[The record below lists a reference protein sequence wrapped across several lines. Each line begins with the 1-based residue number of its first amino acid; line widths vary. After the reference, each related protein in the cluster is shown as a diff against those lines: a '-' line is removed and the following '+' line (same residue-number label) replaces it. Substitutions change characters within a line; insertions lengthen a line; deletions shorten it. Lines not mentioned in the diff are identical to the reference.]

1 MGTAKWWVCDS
12 CKSLN
17 DLPAN
22 KCYKCRE
29 PQPANPTLF
38 DDQYG
43 EVGGDQKRVGITVD
57 LDQVGDLTRRDPIET
72 AEGGGFVEA
81 FEKTDD
87 PYADLDSGQP
97 ATPRYDPYS
106 GGYESAEAST
116 QSTTTPIREPVKRG
130 IDAVGG
136 RHWNT
141 GLDAPDAPD
150 PAAQAAP
157 PPPPTQPPPPAAVP
171 PPPAAVPPPP
181 AAVPPPPADATP
193 LPPGAVPPPPPGI
206 VPPPPPGVVPPPP
219 GVAPR
224 PPMPPPPGAPP
235 PPGVVPPPP
244 PGVAPRPPMPPP
256 PGYVPPP
263 PPPPGAQG
271 RPPMPPP
278 PAGTQGRP
286 PMPPPP
292 PPRATPEDD

>member
-1 MGTAKWWVCDS
+1 MGKAKWWVCSD

-57 LDQVGDLTRRDPIET
+57 LDQVGDLTQRDPIET

-97 ATPRYDPYS
+97 ATPRYDPYA

-116 QSTTTPIREPVKRG
+116 QSTTSPIREPVKRG

-157 PPPPTQPPPPAAVP
+157 PPAPTQPPS
-171 PPPAAVPPPP
+171 P

-193 LPPGAVPPPPPGI
+193 PPPGA
-206 VPPPPPGVVPPPP
+206 VPPPPPGVVPPPLP
-219 GVAPR
+219 GVVPPPPRVAPR
-224 PPMPPPPGAPP
+224 PPMPPPPGASP

-256 PGYVPPP
+256 PPGAAPRPPMPPP
-263 PPPPGAQG
+263 PGAPPPLPPPGAQG
-271 RPPMPPP
+271 RPPVPPP

-292 PPRATPEDD
+292 PPRAAPKDD

>member
-57 LDQVGDLTRRDPIET
+57 LDQVGDLTQRDPIET

-97 ATPRYDPYS
+97 ATPRYDPYA

-116 QSTTTPIREPVKRG
+116 QSTTSPIREPVKRG

-157 PPPPTQPPPPAAVP
+157 PPAPTQPPS
-171 PPPAAVPPPP
+171 P

-193 LPPGAVPPPPPGI
+193 PPPGA

-219 GVAPR
+219 PGVVPPPPRVAPR
-224 PPMPPPPGAPP
+224 PPMPPPPGASP

-256 PGYVPPP
+256 PPGAAPRPPMPPP
-263 PPPPGAQG
+263 PGAPPPLPPPGAQG
-271 RPPMPPP
+271 RPPVPPP

-292 PPRATPEDD
+292 PPRAAPKDD

>member
-57 LDQVGDLTRRDPIET
+57 LDQVGDLTQRDPIET

-97 ATPRYDPYS
+97 ATPRYDPYA

-116 QSTTTPIREPVKRG
+116 QSTTSPIREPVKRG

-157 PPPPTQPPPPAAVP
+157 PPAPTQPPS
-171 PPPAAVPPPP
+171 P

-193 LPPGAVPPPPPGI
+193 PPPGA
-206 VPPPPPGVVPPPP
+206 VPPPPPGVVPPPLP
-219 GVAPR
+219 GVVPPPPRVAPR
-224 PPMPPPPGAPP
+224 PPMPPPPGASP

-256 PGYVPPP
+256 PPGAAPRPPMPPP
-263 PPPPGAQG
+263 PGAPPPLPPPGAQG
-271 RPPMPPP
+271 RPPVPPP

-292 PPRATPEDD
+292 PPRAAPKDD

>member
-57 LDQVGDLTRRDPIET
+57 LDQVGDLTQRDPIET

-106 GGYESAEAST
+106 GGYESAEAPT
-116 QSTTTPIREPVKRG
+116 QSTVSPIREPVKRG
-130 IDAVGG
+130 LDAVGG

-150 PAAQAAP
+150 PAVQAAP
-157 PPPPTQPPPPAAVP
+157 PPAPAQPTPPAAVP
-171 PPPAAVPPPP
+171 PPAADATPP
-181 AAVPPPPADATP
+181 AAVPPPAGATP
-193 LPPGAVPPPPPGI
+193 PPGVMPPPPPGI
-206 VPPPPPGVVPPPP
+206 VPPP
-219 GVAPR
+219 
-224 PPMPPPPGAPP
+224 
-235 PPGVVPPPP
+235 PPPP
-244 PGVAPRPPMPPP
+244 PGVAPRPPMPPQPGMVPPPPPGAPPP

-263 PPPPGAQG
+263 PRPPGA
-271 RPPMPPP
+271 
-278 PAGTQGRP
+278 QGRP

-292 PPRATPEDD
+292 PPRATPKDD

>member
-57 LDQVGDLTRRDPIET
+57 LDQVGDLTQRDPIET

-150 PAAQAAP
+150 PVAQAAP
-157 PPPPTQPPPPAAVP
+157 PPAQPPPPAAVP
-171 PPPAAVPPPP
+171 PPPA
-181 AAVPPPPADATP
+181 
-193 LPPGAVPPPPPGI
+193 AVPPPPPGI

-235 PPGVVPPPP
+235 PPGVVPPSP

-256 PGYVPPP
+256 PGYVPP
-263 PPPPGAQG
+263 
-271 RPPMPPP
+271 RPAP
-278 PAGTQGRP
+278 PAAAPVPDWAGPVDGSNAGPTAEPSQPNRP
-286 PMPPPP
+286 TTHSQNTNRHITSIGLSQQ
-292 PPRATPEDD
+292 RA